1 MLHLTKFKTKKT
13 NKMFKKIL
21 FVALLFVSIME
32 IKAQAYEYRIVTS
45 IESVVPMGLG
55 RSRIISAQEDKDYKE
70 YTSSRTEEDKKQNKS
85 KRGDAKVDDFDE
97 TKILNFY
104 SATGINFQNVAS
116 NDALLSSKVNTMIE
130 EGWELTFVTSGVE
143 SDAGK
148 GDGTGIFITRFIFKR
163 LKS

>member
-1 MLHLTKFKTKKT
+1 MI
-13 NKMFKKIL
+13 KKIL
-21 FVALLFVSIME
+21 FAALLLVSILEM
-32 IKAQAYEYRIVTS
+32 KAQTFEYRIVTS

-70 YTSSRTEEDKKQNKS
+70 YTSSRTEEDNSQNKS

-116 NDALLSSKVNTMIE
+116 NDALLSSKVNTMLE

-143 SDAGK
+143 SDSGK

-163 LKS
+163 LKA

>member
-1 MLHLTKFKTKKT
+1 MNKKF
-13 NKMFKKIL
+13 L
-21 FVALLFVSIME
+21 FVALLLVSVIE
-32 IKAQAYEYRIVTS
+32 IKAQTFEYRIVTS

-85 KRGDAKVDDFDE
+85 KRGDAKVDNFDE

-116 NDALLSSKVNTMIE
+116 NDALLSSKVNTMIN

>member
-1 MLHLTKFKTKKT
+1 MKKLAL
-13 NKMFKKIL
+13 FVFIL
-21 FVALLFVSIME
+21 FAALE
-32 IKAQAYEYRIVTS
+32 IQAQAYEYKIVTS

-55 RSRIISAQEDKDYKE
+55 RSRIISAEEEKDYSA
-70 YTSSRTEEDKKQNKS
+70 YTTSRTEENTKQNKK

-116 NDALLSSKVNTMIE
+116 NDALISSKVNKMVE
-130 EGWELTFVTSGVE
+130 EGWELAFVTSGVE

-148 GDGTGIFITRFIFKR
+148 GDGTGIFITRFIFRR
-163 LKS
+163 LK

>member
-1 MLHLTKFKTKKT
+1 
-13 NKMFKKIL
+13 MFKKFL
-21 FVALLFVSIME
+21 FVALLLVSVIE
-32 IKAQAYEYRIVTS
+32 IKAQTFEYRIVTS

-70 YTSSRTEEDKKQNKS
+70 YTSSRTEEDNKQNKS
-85 KRGDAKVDDFDE
+85 KRGDAKVESFDE

-116 NDALLSSKVNTMIE
+116 NDALLSSKVNTMIT

-143 SDAGK
+143 SDSGK

>member
-1 MLHLTKFKTKKT
+1 
-13 NKMFKKIL
+13 MFKKIF
-21 FVALLFVSIME
+21 FVAFLAISFIEVE
-32 IKAQAYEYRIVTS
+32 AQAYEYRIVTS

-55 RSRIISAQEDKDYKE
+55 RSRIISNQEDKDYTE

-85 KRGDAKVDDFDE
+85 KRSEAKVDNFDE

-104 SATGINFQNVAS
+104 SATGINFQNIAS

-130 EGWELTFVTSGVE
+130 QGWDLTFVTSGVE

-148 GDGTGIFITRFIFKR
+148 GDGTGIFITRFIFR
-163 LKS
+163 RPRG

>member
-1 MLHLTKFKTKKT
+1 M
-13 NKMFKKIL
+13 KKIFLFTFL
-21 FVALLFVSIME
+21 FVTMLE

-45 IESVVPMGLG
+45 IESVVPMGVG
-55 RSRIISAQEDKDYKE
+55 RSRIISTEEDKDYKE
-70 YTSSRTEEDKKQNKS
+70 YTTSRSEENKKQNKS
-85 KRGDAKVDDFDE
+85 KRSDSKVENFDE

-104 SATGINFQNVAS
+104 SATGINFQNIAS

-130 EGWELTFVTSGVE
+130 EGWDLAFVTSGVE

>member
-1 MLHLTKFKTKKT
+1 ML
-13 NKMFKKIL
+13 KKIL
-21 FVALLFVSIME
+21 FVAFLVISFIEVE
-32 IKAQAYEYRIVTS
+32 AQAYEYRIVTS

-55 RSRIISAQEDKDYKE
+55 RSRIISNQEDKDYTE

-85 KRGDAKVDDFDE
+85 KRNEAKVDDFDE

-104 SATGINFQNVAS
+104 SATGINFQNIAS

-130 EGWELTFVTSGVE
+130 QGWDLTFVTSGVE

-148 GDGTGIFITRFIFKR
+148 GDGTGIFITRFIFR
-163 LKS
+163 RPRG

>member
-1 MLHLTKFKTKKT
+1 MLKK
-13 NKMFKKIL
+13 ML
-21 FVALLFVSIME
+21 LVALFFTSVME
-32 IKAQAYEYRIVTS
+32 ITAQSYEYQIVTS

-55 RSRIISAQEDKDYKE
+55 RSRIVSNQEDKNYKD
-70 YTSSRTEEDKKQNKS
+70 YTSSRTEENKKQNKS
-85 KRGDAKVDDFDE
+85 KRSDSKVENFDE

-104 SATGINFQNVAS
+104 SATGINFQNIAS

-130 EGWELTFVTSGVE
+130 EGWELAFVTSGVE
-143 SDAGK
+143 SDSGK